1 MKFKEFVTT
10 KFFRRKKK
18 NITKTSL
25 YHTPPS
31 PNFHLDLP
39 PSEAASSVL
48 FRNESPIYSSPKISA
63 VGTFQRRSAKRNTIA
78 ASPFYSTP
86 YDSIP
91 PRPVSEFYSSVRK
104 PERPRSRIKTN
115 PWIVP
120 PTEEYENPVKNIVKN
135 PVRRPT
141 CGIFAPKSPK
151 TLKTSGCSAFD
162 KISPDS
168 AVDLFFPYENLPAD
182 DDADKEV
189 GYFSRQEIEK
199 YPHCMT
205 YEPEVSFEYEDAFE
219 ESLESEE
226 IRKLRKKFRDE
237 VFLSYESSD
246 HLFESSDEGDMTLS
260 DCDSETDKTDS
271 ESEVLVENDD
281 NLSCEVEETDIDDD
295 DDISAKNRNRNSDD
309 DDEEEGEQEGEEE
322 EDKDCKLSSA
332 DGDSLDSA
340 IEIVDDTRID
350 REKILAQKCVTEFR
364 KRQLLQTLED
374 LKKKLEDQSEK
385 LQSSTC
391 SGLIS
396 LRNRQLTRH
405 CIAVCIDARE
415 CPF

>member
-1 MKFKEFVTT
+1 MTT

-18 NITKTSL
+18 NTPKPSL

-31 PNFHLDLP
+31 PNFHPDLP
-39 PSEAASSVL
+39 PCNAASSVL
-48 FRNESPIYSSPKISA
+48 FRDESPIYSSPKLSA

-86 YDSIP
+86 YDSIR
-91 PRPVSEFYSSVRK
+91 PRPVSEFYTSIRK

-115 PWIVP
+115 PWIAQ
-120 PTEEYENPVKNIVKN
+120 PTDDYENPVKN

-141 CGIFAPKSPK
+141 YAIFAPKSPK
-151 TLKTSGCSAFD
+151 TLRTSGCSAFD

-168 AVDLFFPYENLPAD
+168 AVDLFFPYENLPGDDEAD
-182 DDADKEV
+182 NEV

-205 YEPEVSFEYEDAFE
+205 YEPEVSFEYEEAFE
-219 ESLESEE
+219 ESLESVE
-226 IRKLRKKFRDE
+226 IRKLRKKFRDD
-237 VFLSYESSD
+237 VFLSCESSE

-260 DCDSETDKTDS
+260 DCSSETDKSDS
-271 ESEVLVENDD
+271 ENENHTEDERD
-281 NLSCEVEETDIDDD
+281 LTYEVEEGSIDNDD
-295 DDISAKNRNRNSDD
+295 DDIGVDNDNDV
-309 DDEEEGEQEGEEE
+309 DEEEDEPEEE

-340 IEIVDDTRID
+340 IEIVDETRID

-364 KRQLLQTLED
+364 KKQLLQTLED